1 MCVIEP
7 VFAQPNCTKN
17 DSTRANARTN
27 KIEIANLDKQTLTN
41 ELKLANLNKQNNK
54 NKTDKQPMKRI
65 VLSMAAALTLL
76 SLNAQSALDLQS
88 RATLRQLRANNPEVN
103 RIARRQTTDSTA
115 TICYTPVMIRVDEGV
130 SNEQLEEEGI
140 LVNARR
146 GDIVFASVAID
157 EIERVAD
164 LKTIKQMQLP
174 RDVQQKMDRARTAIG
189 VDKIHAGEGLPQA
202 YTGKGVV
209 TGIVDGGIDPN
220 NINFKKEDG
229 TTRVEYL
236 THIYANSS
244 SQSGYSQMAYN
255 SATISRFRTDDST
268 AYHGTH
274 TMGIMAGSYK
284 GNVKVAETESQL
296 KTNIVEKANP
306 FYGMAPESDI
316 VASCGTLQDYFIALG
331 VESTLQYAYDMKKP
345 AVVNLSL
352 GSNTGSHDG
361 KGIIGQYLE
370 KAGEEAIICLA
381 AGNEGDLP
389 IALNKT
395 LQGSDMTVQ
404 SFIKPL
410 NATMTSSDGTT
421 YQNLRYGTVYIYSN
435 DSTQFDIKA
444 VLYRKSR
451 QAPAFNF
458 GLEGSNSTQSIYY
471 ATSDYKQSDTDKT
484 NTVFS
489 QAFNGYVGIGTQYDS
504 NSKRYYAMIDYFVFD
519 NTKSNSN
526 ADVILGFSVTGKKA
540 GQRIDCFCDGTYTV
554 LDGYNFEGWSN
565 GSQNGSIS
573 DMACGENILVVGA
586 YNSKE
591 AWGGLDGK
599 RHYYEGSNGTN
610 AFPEGEVS
618 AFSSYG
624 TTITGKN
631 LPDICAPGTVVI
643 STISQ
648 PYSSYVKL
656 QNYPSDVTAQVTAN
670 GKTYYWAQAMG
681 TSMACPVVAG
691 AIALWL
697 QANPNL
703 TIADVKDIV
712 AKTAVKDEYVTN
724 STADPIQWGAGKFD
738 AYAGLKEAI
747 RRNAVE
753 NTTDNTKL
761 LIRTADSRHFEVF
774 LAGAKTL
781 TINLYDISGRLALS
795 TTAQG
800 DETQVDATGLAAGV
814 YVLQAGNQSE
824 KIVVR

>member
-1 MCVIEP
+1 
-7 VFAQPNCTKN
+7 
-17 DSTRANARTN
+17 
-27 KIEIANLDKQTLTN
+27 
-41 ELKLANLNKQNNK
+41 
-54 NKTDKQPMKRI
+54 MKRI

-88 RATLRQLRANNPEVN
+88 RATLRQLRANIPEVN
-103 RIARRQTTDSTA
+103 RIARRQTNDSTA
-115 TICYTPVMIRVDEGV
+115 TISYTPVMIRVDKGV

-140 LVNARR
+140 VVNARR
-146 GDIVFASVAID
+146 GDIVFASVALD
-157 EIERVAD
+157 EMERVAE
-164 LKTIKQMQLP
+164 LKSIKQMQLP
-174 RDVQQKMDRARTAIG
+174 RDVQQKTDRARSAIG
-189 VDKIHAGEGLPQA
+189 VDKIHAGEGLPKA

-229 TTRVEYL
+229 STRIEYL

-244 SQSGYSQMAYN
+244 SQSGYSKMDYN

-274 TMGIMAGSYK
+274 TLGIMAGGYK
-284 GNVKVAETESQL
+284 GTVKVAEVESQL
-296 KTNIVEKANP
+296 TTNIVEKANP

-316 VASCGTLQDYFIALG
+316 VASCGTLQDYFIAMG
-331 VESTLQYAYDMKKP
+331 VESTLQYAYDMNMP

-370 KAGEEAIICLA
+370 EAGKEAIICLA

-395 LQGSDMTVQ
+395 LQEGDMDVQ
-404 SFIKPL
+404 TFIKPL
-410 NATMTSSDGTT
+410 NTTMTANGVT

-444 VLYRKSR
+444 IVYRKSR
-451 QAPAFNF
+451 QNSAFVF

-471 ATSDYKQSDTDKT
+471 ATSGYTQSDTDKS
-484 NTVFS
+484 NTIFS
-489 QAFNGYVGIGTQYDS
+489 NAFNGYVGIGTQYDS
-504 NSKRYYAMIDYFVFD
+504 YSKRYYAMIDYFVFD
-519 NTKSNSN
+519 NMNSN
-526 ADVILGFSVTGKKA
+526 KNSDLILGFCVTGKKA

-554 LDGYNFEGWSN
+554 LDGYNYDGWSN

-591 AWGGLDGK
+591 AWGGLDGR
-599 RHYYEGSNGTN
+599 RHYYEGNNGTN

-648 PYSSYVKL
+648 PYSSYCQL
-656 QNYPSDVTAQVTAN
+656 QRYPEDVTAQVTAN

-681 TSMACPVVAG
+681 TSMACPAVAG

-703 TIADVKDIV
+703 KIADVKEIV
-712 AKTAVKDEYVTN
+712 AQTAVRDEYVTN

-747 RRNAVE
+747 RRNAVD
-753 NTTDNTKL
+753 NTTDNTQL
-761 LIRTADSRHFEVF
+761 LIRTADNRHFEVF
-774 LAGAKTL
+774 LAGAKAL
-781 TINLYDISGRLALS
+781 NINLYDISGRLALS

-800 DETQVDATGLAAGV
+800 NEAQVDATGLAAGV
-814 YVLQAGNQSE
+814 YVLQAGNKSE
-824 KIVVR
+824 KIIVR